1 MSEPVKIVALLCLTI
16 LGMTAAFAFPETE
29 ARITFGSIIGVIAA
43 IVGVPMLVARIRRR
57 KDG

>member
-1 MSEPVKIVALLCLTI
+1 MSDLVKIVAIACLAI
-16 LGMTAAFAFPETE
+16 MAVVAAFAFPETE
-29 ARITFGSIIGVIAA
+29 ARITFGSIIGVIGA